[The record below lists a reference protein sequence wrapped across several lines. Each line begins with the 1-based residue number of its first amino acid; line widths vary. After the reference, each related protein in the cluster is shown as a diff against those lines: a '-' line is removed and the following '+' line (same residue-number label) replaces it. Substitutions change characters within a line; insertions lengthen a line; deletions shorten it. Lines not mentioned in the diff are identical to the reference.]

1 LNGSN
6 DAYYTAGKVGVGT
19 SGPTAQLE
27 ILGQMR
33 TTTTGGAAK
42 VNASAAIDW
51 NNGNAQ
57 SMSVDCAT
65 TTFTNMLDGGTYI
78 LAVTETG
85 TTTCTFSQTGLTF
98 YFSPANSAR
107 TSGQRTVYTFQ
118 RVGNDV
124 YVSWIAGFQ

>member
-1 LNGSN
+1 
-6 DAYYTAGKVGVGT
+6 
-19 SGPTAQLE
+19 
-27 ILGQMR
+27 MR

-42 VNASAAIDW
+42 VNASASVDW

-65 TTFTNMLDGGTYI
+65 TTFTNMLDGGTYL
-78 LAVTETG
+78 LAVTNTG
-85 TTTCTFSQTGLTF
+85 TSTCTFSQAGLTF